1 MKDIDI
7 LKQLLNGNHLE
18 PNEEG
23 RARDLVWAFNLRLS
37 SNNTKEPM
45 RYVNL
50 YDDEDEDFIIKT
62 DCPAKV
68 FKKILDAYRRG
79 KIKGFEEYDED
90 VDYLQGYNYDD
101 FFKILRCMGYTVEV
115 IKTKERY
122 YF

>member
-18 PNEEG
+18 PNEEE
-23 RARDLVWAFNLRLS
+23 RARAIVWAFNLRLS
-37 SNNTKEPM
+37 SNNTKEPI

-50 YDDEDEDFIIKT
+50 YDGEEEDFIIKT

-68 FKKILDAYRRG
+68 FKKILDDYRDG
-79 KIKGFEEYDED
+79 EIDGYKDTELF
-90 VDYLQGYNYDD
+90 GYNYDD
-101 FFKILRCMGYTVEV
+101 FFTILRLKGYVVEV
-115 IKTKERY
+115 IRTKERY